1 MQPDGSKV
9 AVPVKKP
16 LRKDQLVRLN
26 KYDDLEEFA
35 EDEVAAA
42 DEVVAA
48 APADDAG
55 AARTTR
61 ARRRRRAART
71 TRARRRRSS
80 SRMFVLAVAADHI
93 VKGILRMCVY
103 RDDILSFFLVSSH
116 DRFVVV

>member
-55 AARTTR
+55 AA
-61 ARRRRRAART
+61 ADDEGAAP
-71 TRARRRRSS
+71 A
-80 SRMFVLAVAADHI
+80 AGAAADDA
-93 VKGILRMCVY
+93 GAAP
-103 RDDILSFFLVSSH
+103 
-116 DRFVVV
+116 

>member
-1 MQPDGSKV
+1 MRRKNRTEHSISEQRKKETELGGGMLRLEVQPDGSKV

-55 AARTTR
+55 AA
-61 ARRRRRAART
+61 ADDEGAAP
-71 TRARRRRSS
+71 A
-80 SRMFVLAVAADHI
+80 AGAAADDA
-93 VKGILRMCVY
+93 GAAP
-103 RDDILSFFLVSSH
+103 
-116 DRFVVV
+116 